1 MSLRRSKRLFK
12 IRLLERRSSKVRK
25 IMKIM

>member
-12 IRLLERRSSKVRK
+12 IRLLEKRSNKVRK